1 MKKVT
6 KTQNINSRS
15 ALAAGDLA
23 SQIQARLH
31 VRKGAIPLNAM
42 SFKEIMRTYRILMVS
57 AVMTVMF
64 SLVWMWLPNPYAI
77 KGNKVIPIAT
87 ELDYK
92 LFNAPTASGVTA
104 TYTALGFTPSIEA
117 SESKIAM
124 AVPRN
129 IVDRIPADIH
139 LVKDTNERKEL
150 FLKMMLPIALIANS
164 KVQQE
169 RRIIL
174 NAREILLTG
183 KTLSNDQ
190 IYWVNQIGAR
200 YKVEWAG
207 DLKYP
212 SQLDELLL
220 RVNEIPPSLIVAQAA
235 IESAWGT
242 SRFALEGNALFGE
255 WTTSKPGLVPLQ
267 RENGKNHKIRV
278 FSTPL
283 MAVESYLLNLN
294 THRAYTQMRNIRQIK
309 GHSGGRATGEDL
321 AIGLDRYSEKKEKY
335 VDIIQSIINTNALAQ
350 YDGAYLK

>member
-1 MKKVT
+1 MKKAS

-42 SFKEIMRTYRILMVS
+42 SFKEIMRTYRMLMVS
-57 AVMTVMF
+57 AVMTVIF
-64 SLVWMWLPNPYAI
+64 SLVWMWLPNPYAPT
-77 KGNKVIPIAT
+77 GNKFIPLSK

-92 LFNAPTASGVTA
+92 LFNAPTASGVTT
-104 TYTALGFTPSIEA
+104 TYTALGFNPDILFNEA
-117 SESKIAM
+117 KMAI

-139 LVKDTNERKEL
+139 LLKDATERKRL
-150 FLKMMLPIALIANS
+150 FLKIMLPISLIANS

-169 RRIIL
+169 RGIIL
-174 NAREILLTG
+174 DAREILMAG
-183 KTLSNDQ
+183 QPLSEDQ
-190 IYWVNQIGAR
+190 SYWVNQIAKR

-207 DLKYP
+207 DLKYS
-212 SQLDELLL
+212 SQLDEMLL
-220 RVNEIPPSLIVAQAA
+220 RVNEVPASLIIAQAA

-294 THRAYTQMRNIRQIK
+294 THRAYTQLRNIRQLK
-309 GHSGGRATGEDL
+309 GQSGGRATGDDL
-321 AIGLDRYSEKKEKY
+321 AIGLDKYSEKKEKY
-335 VDIIQSIINTNALAQ
+335 VNLIQSVIETNALAQ
-350 YDGAYLK
+350 YDNAYLK

>member
-1 MKKVT
+1 MKKAS
-6 KTQNINSRS
+6 KAQNISSRS

-42 SFKEIMRTYRILMVS
+42 SFKEIMRTYRMLIVS
-57 AVMTVMF
+57 AVMTVTF
-64 SLVWMWLPNPYAI
+64 SLVWMWLPNPYAPT
-77 KGNKVIPIAT
+77 GNKFIPLSK

-92 LFNAPTASGVTA
+92 LFNAPTASGVNT
-104 TYTALGFTPSIEA
+104 TYTALGFTPDIIA
-117 SESKIAM
+117 KESKIAT

-139 LVKDTNERKEL
+139 LIKDTVERKKL
-150 FLKMMLPIALIANS
+150 FLKIMLPIALVANS

-169 RRIIL
+169 RRILL
-174 NAREILLTG
+174 NAREVLLAG
-183 KTLSNDQ
+183 QPLSEDQ
-190 IYWVNQIGAR
+190 TYWVNEIGKR
-200 YKVEWAG
+200 YMVEWAG
-207 DLKYP
+207 TLKYP

-220 RVNEIPPSLIVAQAA
+220 RVNDIPPSLVIAQAA
-235 IESAWGT
+235 LESAWGT
-242 SRFALEGNALFGE
+242 SRFAVEGNALFGE

-294 THRAYTQMRNIRQIK
+294 THRAYTQLRNIRQVNS
-309 GHSGGRATGEDL
+309 HSGGRATGNDL
-321 AIGLDRYSEKKEKY
+321 ATGLDKYSEKKEQY
-335 VDIIQSIINTNALAQ
+335 VSLIQSIIKTNALAQ

>member
-1 MKKVT
+1 MKKVP
-6 KTQNINSRS
+6 KNQNINSRS

-57 AVMTVMF
+57 GIMTLIF
-64 SLVWMWLPNPYAI
+64 SLVWMWLPNPYATT
-77 KGNKVIPIAT
+77 GNKFIPLSK
-87 ELDYK
+87 EFDYK
-92 LFNAPTASGVTA
+92 LFNAPTASGVTT
-104 TYTALGFTPSIEA
+104 TYTALGFNPDVQP
-117 SESKIAM
+117 SESNMAT

-139 LVKDTNERKEL
+139 LLKDASERKKL
-150 FLKMMLPIALIANS
+150 FLQIMLPISLIANS

-174 NAREILLTG
+174 NAREVLLAG
-183 KTLSNDQ
+183 KPLSEDQ
-190 IYWVNQIGAR
+190 TYWVNQIAGR
-200 YKVEWAG
+200 YQVEWAG

-212 SQLDELLL
+212 SQLDEMLL
-220 RVNEIPPSLIVAQAA
+220 RVNEVPTSLIVAQAA

-294 THRAYTQMRNIRQIK
+294 THRAYTQLRNIRQVK
-309 GHSGGRATGEDL
+309 GQSGGRATGEDL
-321 AIGLDRYSEKKEKY
+321 AVGLDKYSSKKQQY
-335 VDIIQSIINTNALAQ
+335 VSLIQSIIKTNALAQ